1 VNSPTVGGEAQ
12 LPFGGMKATGV
23 GMREMGRGAIDFF
36 TELKAVYIDFTG
48 RKRESNIY

>member
-1 VNSPTVGGEAQ
+1 V
-12 LPFGGMKATGV
+12 
-23 GMREMGRGAIDFF
+23 AIDFY